1 MKNLRYLYV
10 TLNKD
15 FMKILTPLLL
25 SALCL
30 LLASCSSS
38 KTTLPYFV
46 DLQSQPTGEL
56 PVLEYMPTIQ
66 PDDELMI
73 TLTSKSPA
81 ATEEFNVPFVNPA
94 KSDLLAQ
101 STTPRMQ
108 TYRVDSE
115 GDILFPVFGKIHVA
129 GMTTE
134 GLRDY
139 LTGRI
144 SATVTDPIVSV
155 SLLSFDVTVAGEVNT
170 PTTVHIAGQRLTL
183 IDAIAQAGDM
193 TPYGE
198 RSNVLIIREVNGKRE
213 YAHVDLN
220 SSDVLTSPYFYLR
233 PKDYVY
239 VSPNKV
245 RQANSKYN
253 QDNAFKLSVIS
264 TVVSA
269 TSVIASLVIALAVK

>member
-73 TLTSKSPA
+73 TVTSKSPA

-94 KSDLLAQ
+94 KSDQLAQ

-144 SATVTDPIVSV
+144 SATVNDPLVSV
-155 SLLSFDVTVAGEVNT
+155 SLLSFKVTIAGEVNT
-170 PTTVHIAGQRLTL
+170 PTTVSTSGQRLTL
-183 IDAIAQAGDM
+183 IDALARAGDL

-198 RSNVLIIREVNGKRE
+198 RSNILIIREVNGKRE

-220 SSDVLTSPYFYLR
+220 NSDVLTSPYFYLQPR
-233 PKDYVY
+233 DYVY
-239 VSPNKV
+239 VTPNKV

>member
-1 MKNLRYLYV
+1 
-10 TLNKD
+10 
-15 FMKILTPLLL
+15 MKILTPLLL

-73 TLTSKSPA
+73 TVTSKSPA

-94 KSDLLAQ
+94 KSDQLAQ

-144 SATVTDPIVSV
+144 SATVNDPLVSV
-155 SLLSFDVTVAGEVNT
+155 SLLSFKVTIAGEVNT
-170 PTTVHIAGQRLTL
+170 PTTVSTSGQRLTL
-183 IDAIAQAGDM
+183 IDALARAGDL

-198 RSNVLIIREVNGKRE
+198 RSNILIIREVNGKRE

-220 SSDVLTSPYFYLR
+220 NSDVLTSPYFYLQPR
-233 PKDYVY
+233 DYVY
-239 VSPNKV
+239 VTPNKV

>member
-25 SALCL
+25 TALCL

-56 PVLEYMPTIQ
+56 PLLEYIPTIQ

-73 TLTSKSPA
+73 TVTSKSPA
-81 ATEEFNVPFVNPA
+81 ATEEFNIPFVNPA
-94 KSDLLAQ
+94 KSDQLAQ

-115 GDILFPVFGKIHVA
+115 GDIQFPVFGKIHVA

-144 SATVTDPIVSV
+144 SATVTDPLVSV
-155 SLLSFDVTVAGEVNT
+155 SLLSFKVTIAGEVNT
-170 PTTVHIAGQRLTL
+170 PTTVSTNGQRLTL
-183 IDAIAQAGDM
+183 IDALARAGDL

-198 RSNVLIIREVNGKRE
+198 RSNILIIREVNGKRE

-220 SSDVLTSPYFYLR
+220 NSDVLTSPYFYLQPR
-233 PKDYVY
+233 DYVY

-264 TVVSA
+264 TIVSA